1 MSSITDEIEELLSK
15 RALDHSM
22 TKESLQKMLDEINE
36 LTNSNRSLNVKAD
49 DLMERNAELAN
60 DNAKLR
66 EEIVFWTKKEDL
78 LTKKEAVL
86 KDREM
91 TYELWAKEVEH
102 QQIRVADH
110 KEILSLLLRNQTI
123 SQSILS
129 HGQIPLA
136 GSPGFTDQ
144 FGSTYPPV
152 PGTTAAVTTSTAP
165 IVTGKQG

>member
-1 MSSITDEIEELLSK
+1 MSSITDEIEELLAK

-36 LTNSNRSLNVKAD
+36 LTNSNKALNAKVD
-49 DLMERNAELAN
+49 DLVERNAELAN
-60 DNAKLR
+60 KNDSLISKNSA
-66 EEIVFWTKKEDL
+66 WCDKEDL

-86 KDREM
+86 KNKEMEHALRE
-91 TYELWAKEVEH
+91 KEVEH

-136 GSPGFTDQ
+136 GTPGFTDQ
-144 FGSTYPPV
+144 YGSTYPPV
-152 PGTTAAVTTSTAP
+152 PGTTAAVTTST
-165 IVTGKQG
+165 TTEQESK